1 MKIGI
6 PVWEGKI
13 SPVLDAA
20 SRLKVLEVEGEKEIG
35 RFEIYLEEQAIARKC
50 MRLQGSGVDI
60 LICGAISNRFCSMLT
75 ASGIK
80 VIPWKCGPAKD
91 VLEAYIKGT
100 LRPSEF
106 SMPGCN
112 CQDGDGDQ
120 DKHSTGND
128 SFSNKRELR

>member
-35 RFEIYLEEQAIARKC
+35 RFEIYLEEQAITRKC
-50 MRLQGSGVDI
+50 LRLQGSGVDI

-91 VLEAYIKGT
+91 VLEAYMKGT
-100 LRPSEF
+100 LRHSRF

-112 CQDGDGDQ
+112 REEPERDH
-120 DKHSTGND
+120 DKTNHD
-128 SFSNKRELR
+128 SLINKRH